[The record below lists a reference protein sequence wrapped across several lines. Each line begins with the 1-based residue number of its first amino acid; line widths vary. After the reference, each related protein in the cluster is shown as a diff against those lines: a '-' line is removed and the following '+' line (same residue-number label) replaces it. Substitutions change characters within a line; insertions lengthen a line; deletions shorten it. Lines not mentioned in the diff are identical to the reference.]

1 MRGKRVAVAAAM
13 VSFGLALYGALPARA
28 ASPGSTAYAQSGT
41 AGVTGLS
48 AEQAPRVRR
57 VRPRIEIRPARK
69 LVRDCVS
76 WLEQEARPSGTVIVP
91 KMRCWW
97 RAG

>member
-1 MRGKRVAVAAAM
+1 MRRSLIAFAASVALGLCGAGT
-13 VSFGLALYGALPARA
+13 GLASDAH
-28 ASPGSTAYAQSGT
+28 AQ
-41 AGVTGLS
+41 AGVSGATDLS
-48 AEQAPRVRR
+48 AQQARVR
-57 VRPRIEIRPARK
+57 VRPRIEIHPARR

>member
-1 MRGKRVAVAAAM
+1 MRGKRIVVAAAVAA
-13 VSFGLALYGALPARA
+13 FGLALYGALPARSASA
-28 ASPGSTAYAQSGT
+28 ANAYAQSGA
-41 AGVTGLS
+41 AGATDLS
-48 AEQAPRVRR
+48 AQRAPRVRR
-57 VRPRIEIRPARK
+57 VRPQIEIRRARK
-69 LVRDCVS
+69 LVRECVS